1 MRTRTMKARMLSL
14 ALSLLMMVILLGN
27 SLLAYAG
34 AEGLSD
40 VRAESIEKATS
51 SDARRE
57 EVSSVEIEEDANT
70 LREEIIE
77 DIVTATDS
85 EADKM
90 DVIDGEVLELPETLA
105 FRTRAAIPNNDMD
118 LDADSLYYA
127 KDKGEYLSVVDAETK
142 EVVEE
147 WAFCIQS
154 NYGTPS
160 YYGGDSHIGEYKL
173 LEEYDADALYQE
185 LREASPKADSET
197 CFVRIRNAMYLFA
210 SDPTKIQ
217 ERYSLPRFTFYTL
230 TQDEI
235 YGWSN
240 GQRKTKYGV
249 QNWNDARSEIETL
262 ILKDDLIPSNVAVE
276 MRIYDAQRRI
286 GHSVQSL
293 ATLRIAEEI
302 VPELPEDKASLRTSV
317 SIDGRSASDKEALQE
332 EAGSNKTVVDTISY
346 KGLVPGKEY
355 TLTGS
360 LMKIEGEHAVQVGKS
375 VSKRFTPAKEEGTE
389 SISFTNVTL
398 EAGVTYVVY
407 EEAESTEELT
417 FATGTKK
424 HRIEHKDKDDKAQT
438 VVVEKPDTPPV
449 GGEKPNLPSKGGGD
463 SHTPGSANVTLTA
476 IKTVDGL
483 IPNGDSFTFLLK
495 DENGQTLQA
504 KNNEGGNITFDSIA
518 FNQTGTFIYYITEQP
533 GEDRGVNYDTASYK
547 VLVTVTRE
555 YDYTASV
562 VYEKEGQPY
571 DGTPAFANTTT
582 PVLER
587 VGGFRLDIVPK
598 TEDTSGIEIWAMLA
612 ALSFLSPCSLYLC
625 GNRKKGQYKGKR
637 GNR

>member
-90 DVIDGEVLELPETLA
+90 DVIDGEALELPETLA

-185 LREASPKADSET
+185 LREASPKAESET

-262 ILKDDLIPSNVAVE
+262 TLKDDLIPSNVAVE

-293 ATLRIAEEI
+293 ATLRVAEEI

-332 EAGSNKTVVDTISY
+332 EAGSNKTVVDTVSY

-417 FATGTKK
+417 FATGIKK

>member
-449 GGEKPNLPSKGGGD
+449 GGEKPTPLEDKASLRTSVSIDGRSASDKEALQEEAGSNKTVVDTISYKGLVPGKEYTLTGSLMKIEGEHAVQVGKSVSKRF
-463 SHTPGSANVTLTA
+463 TPAKEEGTESISFTNVTLEA
-476 IKTVDGL
+476 
-483 IPNGDSFTFLLK
+483 
-495 DENGQTLQA
+495 
-504 KNNEGGNITFDSIA
+504 
-518 FNQTGTFIYYITEQP
+518 
-533 GEDRGVNYDTASYK
+533 GVTY
-547 VLVTVTRE
+547 
-555 YDYTASV
+555 V
-562 VYEKEGQPY
+562 VYEEAESTEELTFAT
-571 DGTPAFANTTT
+571 GTKKH
-582 PVLER
+582 R
-587 VGGFRLDIVPK
+587 
-598 TEDTSGIEIWAMLA
+598 IEHKDKDDKA
-612 ALSFLSPCSLYLC
+612 
-625 GNRKKGQYKGKR
+625 
-637 GNR
+637 

>member
-173 LEEYDADALYQE
+173 LEEYDANALYQE

-262 ILKDDLIPSNVAVE
+262 TLKDDLIPSNVAVE

>member
-57 EVSSVEIEEDANT
+57 EVSSVEIEEDPNT

-173 LEEYDADALYQE
+173 LEEYDANALYQE

-262 ILKDDLIPSNVAVE
+262 TLKDDLIPSNVAVE

>member
-51 SDARRE
+51 SDVRRE

-90 DVIDGEVLELPETLA
+90 DVIDGEALELPETLA

-185 LREASPKADSET
+185 LREASPKAESET

-262 ILKDDLIPSNVAVE
+262 TLKDDLIPSNVAVE

-293 ATLRIAEEI
+293 ATLRVAEEI

>member
-173 LEEYDADALYQE
+173 LEEYDANALYQE

-262 ILKDDLIPSNVAVE
+262 TLKDDLIPSNVAVE

-612 ALSFLSPCSLYLC
+612 ALSFLSPCSLYLW

>member
-424 HRIEHKDKDDKAQT
+424 HRIEHKDKDDKA
-438 VVVEKPDTPPV
+438 
-449 GGEKPNLPSKGGGD
+449 
-463 SHTPGSANVTLTA
+463 
-476 IKTVDGL
+476 
-483 IPNGDSFTFLLK
+483 
-495 DENGQTLQA
+495 
-504 KNNEGGNITFDSIA
+504 
-518 FNQTGTFIYYITEQP
+518 
-533 GEDRGVNYDTASYK
+533 
-547 VLVTVTRE
+547 
-555 YDYTASV
+555 
-562 VYEKEGQPY
+562 
-571 DGTPAFANTTT
+571 
-582 PVLER
+582 
-587 VGGFRLDIVPK
+587 
-598 TEDTSGIEIWAMLA
+598 
-612 ALSFLSPCSLYLC
+612 
-625 GNRKKGQYKGKR
+625 
-637 GNR
+637 

>member
-90 DVIDGEVLELPETLA
+90 DVIDGEVLELPESLA

-160 YYGGDSHIGEYKL
+160 YYGGDSHIGKYKL